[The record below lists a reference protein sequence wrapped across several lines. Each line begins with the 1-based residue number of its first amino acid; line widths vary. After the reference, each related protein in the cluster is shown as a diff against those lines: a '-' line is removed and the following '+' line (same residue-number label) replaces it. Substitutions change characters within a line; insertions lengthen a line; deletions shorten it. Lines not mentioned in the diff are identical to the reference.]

1 MEKENTPPGD
11 DFMVRCRKLG
21 NPVPFSYCRI
31 ENRGSPCFKIIDCWY
46 EDFMVED
53 FLRQELTADEWER
66 IFDQPPRPKVL
77 TLIELIEEAKKRKTE
92 EP

>member
-1 MEKENTPPGD
+1 MEKENMPPGD
-11 DFMVRCRKLG
+11 DFTVPCRRLG
-21 NPVPFSYCRI
+21 NPVPFAYCRI
-31 ENRGSPCFKIIDCWY
+31 ENRGSPCSKIIDCWFDY
-46 EDFMVED
+46 FMVED

-66 IFDQPPRPKVL
+66 TFDQPPKPKVL